1 MSYSSS
7 CRSDKIHDFE
17 DMLYGVPANLNLSD
31 FSGDQLEQVCLRQYQ
46 IQFLFASGAGIS
58 VEGRWELTDSAGAVV
73 DGADRD
79 SLPYSQPRPLKVHL
93 LLGKTVT
100 ECAVNAPTFFRCDST
115 LVTLC
120 RSSMIPS
127 STKAFPFN
135 RAPSTCD

>member
-1 MSYSSS
+1 M
-7 CRSDKIHDFE
+7 
-17 DMLYGVPANLNLSD
+17 
-31 FSGDQLEQVCLRQYQ
+31 CLGQYQ

-100 ECAVNAPTFFRCDST
+100 ECAVKRSHFLSLRFDSGHT
-115 LVTLC
+115 LSVFED
-120 RSSMIPS
+120 SEQYESFSIQPG
-127 STKAFPFN
+127 
-135 RAPSTCD
+135 DIYV